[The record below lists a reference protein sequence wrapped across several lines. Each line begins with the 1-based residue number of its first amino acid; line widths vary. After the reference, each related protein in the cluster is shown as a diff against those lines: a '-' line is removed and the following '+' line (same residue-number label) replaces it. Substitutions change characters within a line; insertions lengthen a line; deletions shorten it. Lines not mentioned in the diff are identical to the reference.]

1 MQHNS
6 LCAQWGTDAAFF
18 ERPMSEPSCEEL
30 HVVKCIL
37 QAEIITTARSGAYSG
52 TPCTVCTSTNDAHTL
67 YLCRSTA
74 SAVLSRHIA
83 HHYTAACGERVYR
96 MWLWH
101 GNPTIVNQ
109 ARCKDTSNALDVG
122 KIKYKSKD
130 IPNHIIPLIP
140 PIGEC

>member
-1 MQHNS
+1 MN
-6 LCAQWGTDAAFF
+6 LKEADAAQQFVCTMASTDAVFF

-30 HVVKCIL
+30 VKYIL

-83 HHYTAACGERVYR
+83 HHYTAACGERAYR
-96 MWLWH
+96 MWL
-101 GNPTIVNQ
+101 
-109 ARCKDTSNALDVG
+109 
-122 KIKYKSKD
+122 
-130 IPNHIIPLIP
+130 
-140 PIGEC
+140 